1 MKKLLIT
8 TLIIITSILG
18 LDVKAAGTELYSTSL
33 YTTAN
38 LVAYYR
44 LEDATDS
51 KGSRNLT
58 NNNSVSFSAAKFNNG
73 ANFGTS
79 NTNKYLSYSTDNGG
93 IDGGAMSISLW
104 VKLSTEV
111 VNNGA
116 AYNFVQ
122 QGSSV
127 SKVIYQI
134 GYEEAGGVFYLYFQR
149 VKTGVANPAV
159 KKTVAGGLGTS
170 NWHHLV
176 ITYDGT
182 NITGYLDG
190 TSAGQTPTTGNGSFA
205 TKNGFYI
212 GANYDQDRFVN
223 GLIDDVAFFSYALTS
238 TEVTTL
244 YQDPPAAATSQESD
258 IIIFEE

>member
-111 VNNGA
+111 ANNGPV
-116 AYNFVQ
+116 YTFVS

-127 SKVIYQI
+127 SKVRYQI
-134 GYEEAGGVFYLYFQR
+134 SYDEVGGVFYLSFVR
-149 VKTGVANPAV
+149 NKNGVGNT
-159 KKTVAGGLGTS
+159 TVVTTVSGGLGTS

-176 ITYDGT
+176 LTYDNT
-182 NITGYLDG
+182 NVTGYLDG
-190 TSAGQTPTTGNGSFA
+190 SSIGQTAGSGNGSSV
-205 TKNGFYI
+205 TTNGYYI
-212 GANYDQDRFVN
+212 GANDTQDRFASA
-223 GLIDDVAFFSYALTS
+223 LIDDVAFL
-238 TEVTTL
+238 VT
-244 YQDPPAAATSQESD
+244 P
-258 IIIFEE
+258 